1 MEPLAADERFPCP
14 LFRPPQHFSRIEV
27 ASAKNELEN
36 TNMDS
41 TLLDT
46 APALEY
52 AGIFDRLER
61 SLDEQLPR
69 VAGERA
75 RAPRLLAEL
84 LALPERE
91 RRRAARGHHR
101 FHCYALGAHALERAE
116 VEAGTDLCAALDLAR
131 LGRLLASRTD
141 SRHCGQAALEE
152 LRQRALAVEAK
163 LLLAFGGVAV

>member
-1 MEPLAADERFPCP
+1 M
-14 LFRPPQHFSRIEV
+14 
-27 ASAKNELEN
+27 N
-36 TNMDS
+36 S

-46 APALEY
+46 NPRLEY

-61 SLDEQLPR
+61 SLDEHLPR

-91 RRRAARGHHR
+91 RRRTVLAERR
-101 FHCYALGAHALERAE
+101 FHLYALAAHALERAGT
-116 VEAGTDLCAALDLAR
+116 EARADLPASLGLAR
-131 LGRLLASRTD
+131 LARLIAARTD

-152 LRQRALAVEAK
+152 LRERAVAAEAN
-163 LLLAFGGVAV
+163 LLLALGGVGTAPPL